1 LVIFRLLRIE
11 PLLLGSERLKEM
23 LPNDEVVSIVL
34 RNAKKLQTL
43 SNTILDA
50 SRIEG
55 DTFKIYKEGVN
66 IKDIISDALEL
77 TNGRSSSYDK
87 ESQVKIIY
95 EPYDIFIRA
104 DRYRI
109 TQVVSNILNNAVK
122 STKEQEQQETERVI
136 SLITQR
142 RGDSELV
149 ISIIDNGKGIDPEV
163 MPRLSSKFATRSF
176 DGTGFGLFIAKSI
189 GEAHGGKIWAGN
201 NSDGKG
207 ATFSF
212 SIPLLS

>member
-1 LVIFRLLRIE
+1 
-11 PLLLGSERLKEM
+11 M

-149 ISIIDNGKGIDPEV
+149 ISTP
-163 MPRLSSKFATRSF
+163 
-176 DGTGFGLFIAKSI
+176 
-189 GEAHGGKIWAGN
+189 
-201 NSDGKG
+201 
-207 ATFSF
+207 
-212 SIPLLS
+212 PLLDSVSKSSNLSIYLMI